1 MSCDPELANEKTRC
15 SGRNASYIT
24 MQAISNRT
32 HYLLEIIIA
41 QFVKENS
48 PRFSAG
54 IYPYGAAAIACLRAE
69 PLTKRGRIDRPSMD
83 SGAFPPAN
91 STIVGAMSILTI
103 GL

>member
-1 MSCDPELANEKTRC
+1 
-15 SGRNASYIT
+15 